1 MHFNKLQFQPQKGG
15 EESFVKDYTPGQK
28 GKNEEIIW
36 NNDAMYCILALLWAQ
51 VRWMEP
57 SSQMLTAVLLALL
70 RRTRPPDVKCREVLG
85 SHQDSLLLSQLVP
98 PLHTCLKYFILKYF
112 ISKYFKIFII
122 YLFRLCQI
130 LVAGTWDLH

>member
-1 MHFNKLQFQPQKGG
+1 MKG
-15 EESFVKDYTPGQK
+15 YTHGQK

-57 SSQMLTAVLLALL
+57 SSQMLTAVLLVLL
-70 RRTRPPDVKCREVLG
+70 RRTRPPDAKCRHVLG
-85 SHQDSLLLSQLVP
+85 SHQDSLLLGQRVP
-98 PLHTCLKYFILKYF
+98 PLHTCLKYFIYLF
-112 ISKYFKIFII
+112 I